1 MNRVNKNGVIS
12 MDKKIFQ
19 MNKTFILMLLIASS
33 VTVMA
38 VDTTTASYKLKAAMK
53 SICDLVEG
61 LLPVMAFV
69 LFILAGVAYAM
80 GNFFGAEMRAKAI
93 GYAMNMLT
101 GAIIA
106 LILSIIGPTIISSL
120 GGAGFTTCG
129 DI

>member
-1 MNRVNKNGVIS
+1 MNQNGVIP
-12 MDKKIFQ
+12 MDNKIFQ
-19 MNKTFILMLLIASS
+19 MNKTFVLMLLIVSGVAFATTVCTGTPSASDRLKCAMIS
-33 VTVMA
+33 V
-38 VDTTTASYKLKAAMK
+38 
-53 SICDLVEG
+53 CNLVEG

-69 LFILAGVAYAM
+69 LFILAGVAYAV
-80 GNFFGAEMRAKAI
+80 GNFFGAEMRAKAV

-120 GGAGFTTCG
+120 GGAGFTKCS